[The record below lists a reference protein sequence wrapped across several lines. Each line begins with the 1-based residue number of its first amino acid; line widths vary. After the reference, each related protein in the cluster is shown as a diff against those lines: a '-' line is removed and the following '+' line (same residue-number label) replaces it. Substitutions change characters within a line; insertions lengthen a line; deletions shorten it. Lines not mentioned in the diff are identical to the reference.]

1 MVRGARGARGAD
13 VIRLDGVSKRYEGG
27 RGVGPV
33 SLDVAEKTTVAL
45 VGASGSGKSTLLRM
59 VVGLV
64 RPDAGRVLVGG
75 TQMSEATAESL
86 RLRIGYVVQESGL
99 FPHLTAEANA
109 QIMAHHLRWDAA
121 RIGAR
126 TRELAELVQ
135 LPTALLTRY
144 PSELSG
150 GERQRAALM
159 RALFLDP
166 DVLLLDEPLGALD
179 AFVRAQLQDD
189 LRSVVRALA
198 KTALVVTHDVAEAAF
213 LADEIAVV
221 SEGEIAER
229 GPSAEIV
236 LRPKSEAM
244 ARLVASH
251 RRLPAERE

>member
-13 VIRLDGVSKRYEGG
+13 VIRLDAVVKRYDGG

-33 SLDVAEKTTVAL
+33 SLDVAANATLAL

-75 TQMSEATAESL
+75 TPMNAETAEAL

-99 FPHLTAEANA
+99 FPHLTAERNA
-109 QIMAHHLRWDAA
+109 QIMAHHLGWDEA
-121 RIGAR
+121 RVDAR

-135 LPTALLTRY
+135 LPRALLARF
-144 PSELSG
+144 PSQLSG

-189 LRSVVRALA
+189 LRRVVRALA

-213 LADEIAVV
+213 LADDIAVV

-236 LRPKSEAM
+236 TRPKSEAM

-251 RRLPAERE
+251 RRLPAEGA